1 MLRKSRKSNLQGGLK
16 NGLNNSHTASI
27 LCHVLRLYWPSVSFV
42 KLAPCVENKQLLTG
56 VQEDF
61 TLSHAEPNT
70 RWCLTSCF
78 FPCRTCHGAKKWSFS
93 LYKNPSPLPS
103 SLDTH
108 WPRTCCSRLRI
119 TFTACCSMINLV
131 CGFSL
136 LRWSWHMRPSSL
148 KASLM
153 SRTRSRSRVLFA
165 NLRNFSRSALISTGR
180 SSSSSPSRLLPV
192 R

>member
-1 MLRKSRKSNLQGGLK
+1 ML
-16 NGLNNSHTASI
+16 A
-27 LCHVLRLYWPSVSFV
+27 
-42 KLAPCVENKQLLTG
+42 
-56 VQEDF
+56 
-61 TLSHAEPNT
+61 
-70 RWCLTSCF
+70 
-78 FPCRTCHGAKKWSFS
+78 AKKWSLTGAL
-93 LYKNPSPLPS
+93 LYKKSPSPPLPS

-180 SSSSSPSRLLPV
+180 SSSSSPSRLVGV
-192 R
+192 RWQIRGGRTQQYGYSSLQVTFWRAINFLNNSTDQEPSSVPTLCGERAMVPGKGSVVRKG